1 MSTSL
6 RLLILIGG
14 AFVAVVLFFVFRGD
28 DENGTQAQTTTAT
41 TTTPTTTGSTTT
53 VQEPAPKVFR
63 INTTVPGIKRVSV
76 EQNRRVIMIVVAD
89 STQEVHLHGYDLTS
103 VVTAERPGGFNF
115 RADEPGRFE
124 IEFEGSGQQIAELT
138 VTP

>member
-1 MSTSL
+1 VSTSL
-6 RLLILIGG
+6 RFLILIAG
-14 AFVAVVLFFVFRGD
+14 AFAAVVLFFVFRGD
-28 DENGTQAQTTTAT
+28 DDNGTQAQTTPT

-53 VQEPAPKVFR
+53 VQEPTPKVFR

-76 EQNRRVIMIVVAD
+76 EQDRRVIMIVVAD

-103 VVTAERPGGFNF
+103 MVTAERPGGFNF

-124 IEFEGSGQQIAELT
+124 IEFEGSGEQIAELT

>member
-1 MSTSL
+1 VSTPL
-6 RLLILIGG
+6 RLLILIAG
-14 AFVAVVLFFVFRGD
+14 AFAAVVLFFVFRGD
-28 DENGTQAQTTTAT
+28 DDNGTQAQTTPTT
-41 TTTPTTTGSTTT
+41 TTTPTATGSTTT
-53 VQEPAPKVFR
+53 VQEPTPKVFR

-76 EQNRRVIMIVVAD
+76 EQDRRVIMIVVAD

-103 VVTAERPGGFNF
+103 MVTADRPGGFNF

-124 IEFEGSGQQIAELT
+124 IEFEGSGEQIAELT